1 MEEVKMMDDENYHTK
16 GTVAQVRIP
25 TIFSTKMDEDLTK
38 QTPATGIRKDSEVL
52 LEELDETFY
61 SSPLSDISEKPLSQ
75 FTSRIA
81 ADVKLRNA
89 KKSGSTATLTSGK
102 EKRGKTFDEKLF
114 LKTSIKSQR
123 SYSGI
128 IGGRVKKMKM
138 KSKKYKIL

>member
-16 GTVAQVRIP
+16 DTVAQVRIS
-25 TIFSTKMDEDLTK
+25 TTFSRKMDEDLTK

-75 FTSRIA
+75 FTNSIA

-89 KKSGSTATLTSGK
+89 KKSGSTATLTSGT
-102 EKRGKTFDEKLF
+102 EKRGKTFDEKIF
-114 LKTSIKSQR
+114 LKNSIKSQHTN
-123 SYSGI
+123 SGI

>member
-1 MEEVKMMDDENYHTK
+1 MEEFKMMDNENYHTK
-16 GTVAQVRIP
+16 DTVAKVRIP
-25 TIFSTKMDEDLTK
+25 TTFSRNMDEDLTK

-75 FTSRIA
+75 FTNSI

-102 EKRGKTFDEKLF
+102 EKCGKNLDEKIF
-114 LKTSIKSQR
+114 LKTHIKNKHT
-123 SYSGI
+123 YSGI
-128 IGGRVKKMKM
+128 IGGRVNKMKM

>member
-1 MEEVKMMDDENYHTK
+1 MEEVKMMDNENYHTK
-16 GTVAQVRIP
+16 DTVAEVRIS
-25 TIFSTKMDEDLTK
+25 TTFSRKREGALTK

-61 SSPLSDISEKPLSQ
+61 SSPLSDISEKPLNQ
-75 FTSRIA
+75 FTNSI

-89 KKSGSTATLTSGK
+89 KKSGSTATLTSRR
-102 EKRGKTFDEKLF
+102 EKSGKTFDEKIC
-114 LKTSIKSQR
+114 LKTGFKSQHT
-123 SYSGI
+123 YSGI

>member
-1 MEEVKMMDDENYHTK
+1 MEEVNMIDNRNYHTK
-16 GTVAQVRIP
+16 GTVAQVRIS
-25 TIFSTKMDEDLTK
+25 TTFSRKMDEDLTK

-75 FTSRIA
+75 
-81 ADVKLRNA
+81 LRNA
-89 KKSGSTATLTSGK
+89 KKSGSTATLTTGK
-102 EKRGKTFDEKLF
+102 EKCGKTFDEKIF
-114 LKTSIKSQR
+114 LKTSIKSQHT
-123 SYSGI
+123 YSGI

>member
-1 MEEVKMMDDENYHTK
+1 MEEVKMMDNENFHTK
-16 GTVAQVRIP
+16 DTVTQVRIS
-25 TIFSTKMDEDLTK
+25 TTFSRKRDEDLTK
-38 QTPATGIRKDSEVL
+38 QTTATGIRNDSEVL

-75 FTSRIA
+75 FTNSI

-123 SYSGI
+123 TYSGI

>member
-1 MEEVKMMDDENYHTK
+1 MEEVNMIDQENYLTK

-25 TIFSTKMDEDLTK
+25 ITFSRKMDEDLTK

-52 LEELDETFY
+52 LEELDETCY
-61 SSPLSDISEKPLSQ
+61 SSPLSDSSEKPLSQ
-75 FTSRIA
+75 LTNSI

-102 EKRGKTFDEKLF
+102 TFDEKIY
-114 LKTSIKSQR
+114 LKTSIKSQHT
-123 SYSGI
+123 YSGI

>member
-16 GTVAQVRIP
+16 GTVAKVRIS
-25 TIFSTKMDEDLTK
+25 TTFSRKMDEDLTK

-81 ADVKLRNA
+81 ADVKLRNV

-102 EKRGKTFDEKLF
+102 EERGKNFDEKLF

>member
-1 MEEVKMMDDENYHTK
+1 MEEVKMMENENFHTK
-16 GTVAQVRIP
+16 DTIAQVRIS
-25 TIFSTKMDEDLTK
+25 TTFSRKRDEDLTK
-38 QTPATGIRKDSEVL
+38 QTTATGIRNDSEVL

-75 FTSRIA
+75 FTNSI

-123 SYSGI
+123 TYSGI

>member
-1 MEEVKMMDDENYHTK
+1 MEEVKMMDNENYHTK
-16 GTVAQVRIP
+16 DTVAHVRIP
-25 TIFSTKMDEDLTK
+25 TTFSRKMDEDLTK

-75 FTSRIA
+75 FTNSI

-102 EKRGKTFDEKLF
+102 EKCGKTFDEKIF
-114 LKTSIKSQR
+114 LKTSIKSQHT
-123 SYSGI
+123 YSGI

>member
-1 MEEVKMMDDENYHTK
+1 MEEVKMMENENFHKKDTI
-16 GTVAQVRIP
+16 AQVRIS
-25 TIFSTKMDEDLTK
+25 TTFSRKRDEDLTK
-38 QTPATGIRKDSEVL
+38 QTTATGIRNDSEVL

-75 FTSRIA
+75 FTNSI

-102 EKRGKTFDEKLF
+102 EKCRKTFDEKIF
-114 LKTSIKSQR
+114 QKTSIESQHT
-123 SYSGI
+123 YSGI
-128 IGGRVKKMKM
+128 IGGRVNKMKM

>member
-89 KKSGSTATLTSGK
+89 KKSGSTATLTTGK
-102 EKRGKTFDEKLF
+102 EKCGKSFDKKLF
-114 LKTSIKSQR
+114 LKPSIKSQR
-123 SYSGI
+123 TYSGI